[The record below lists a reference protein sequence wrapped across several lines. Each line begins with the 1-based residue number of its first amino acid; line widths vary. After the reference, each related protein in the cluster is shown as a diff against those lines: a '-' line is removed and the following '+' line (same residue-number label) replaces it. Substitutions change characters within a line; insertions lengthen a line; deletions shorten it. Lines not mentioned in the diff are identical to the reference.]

1 MRDSMI
7 GNKKVYQYYHLFSE
21 TMAADHGLSGQG
33 RDQND
38 SKTFVFVSAIVFS
51 MKLFAILQVTAG
63 KARIKESYT
72 KR

>member
-1 MRDSMI
+1 
-7 GNKKVYQYYHLFSE
+7 
-21 TMAADHGLSGQG
+21 MATDHGLSGQG